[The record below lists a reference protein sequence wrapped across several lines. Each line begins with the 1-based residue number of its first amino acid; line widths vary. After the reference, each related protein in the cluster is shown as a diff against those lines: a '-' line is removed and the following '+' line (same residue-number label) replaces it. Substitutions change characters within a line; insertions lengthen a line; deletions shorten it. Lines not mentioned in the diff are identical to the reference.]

1 MVTLNKKT
9 EKFPDRKSPAMM
21 QECGNKEN
29 EDKYDNHTETN
40 LVTMDKET
48 EKFPDMTS
56 TTVMEEYD
64 NNECNDND
72 VNEAYANINDM
83 NQIKGK

>member
-1 MVTLNKKT
+1 
-9 EKFPDRKSPAMM
+9 
-21 QECGNKEN
+21 
-29 EDKYDNHTETN
+29 
-40 LVTMDKET
+40 MDKET

-56 TTVMEEYD
+56 TTVMEECE

-83 NQIKGK
+83 N